1 MSAPLHIETSRE
13 LPLVSVMVG
22 FKVGSV
28 LDPVGKEGLTR
39 LMVRMLRRGA
49 AGMDA
54 TTIENHI
61 DRLGA
66 DLSEHVGTSTV
77 SFQMEIIRRSFDRG
91 IELFA
96 KLLGSPSFDVVELGK
111 LVRESEGEIIE
122 ARDNDRALAARAF
135 RRTLF
140 ENHPFARRSS
150 GLIPTLRTIERGDVV
165 EAYARTLTRDQ
176 VVMAFA
182 GDVDDAMAQRA
193 ADLIQASLPAGASLA
208 RVVPEPTMKPGRR
221 LVFVDK
227 PERTQT
233 QLLIGGMGTHPRDA
247 DHVALHVANTVFGGT
262 FTSRLM
268 REVRSKRGWS
278 YGAYANLPIDVC
290 REGFSL
296 WTHPAATDAAKC
308 VALELELLGTWR
320 DKGITP
326 RELSFAQRYLTRSH
340 AFEIDTATKRV
351 HRKLATSLYDLPQ
364 DYYSRYLEQV
374 KAVTRD
380 QADAAVRNRLST
392 TDLVVA
398 ITGTAAE
405 IGEQIAQAVPGL
417 IDQKVVPYDL
427 E

>member
-1 MSAPLHIETSRE
+1 MSAPVHIETSRD

-22 FKVGSV
+22 FKIGSV

-49 AGMDA
+49 GDMGA

-66 DLSEHVGTSTV
+66 DLSEHAGTSTV

-91 IELFA
+91 IELLA
-96 KLLGSPSFDVVELGK
+96 KLLGSPSFDPAELGK
-111 LVRESEGEIIE
+111 LLRESEGEIIE
-122 ARDNDRALAARAF
+122 ARDNDRALASRAF
-135 RRTLF
+135 RRTVF
-140 ENHPFARRSS
+140 EDHPFARRAS
-150 GLIPTLRTIERGDVV
+150 GLIPTLRAIERSDVLD
-165 EAYARTLTRDQ
+165 AYARTLTRDK

-193 ADLIQASLPAGASLA
+193 AELIHAALPAGPSPA
-208 RVVPEPTMKPGRR
+208 RSIPDPAMKPGRR

-233 QLLIGGMGTHPRDA
+233 QMLIGGMGTHPRDD

-296 WTHPAATDAAKC
+296 WTHPKATDAAECLK
-308 VALELELLGTWR
+308 LELKLLEEWR
-320 DKGITP
+320 DKGITAA
-326 RELSFAQRYLTRSH
+326 ELAFAKRYLTRSH

-351 HRKLATSLYDLPQ
+351 HRKLATSLYDLPE

-374 KAVTRD
+374 KAVTRE
-380 QADAAVRNRLST
+380 QADAAVRNRLSGA
-392 TDLVVA
+392 DLVVA
-398 ITGTAAE
+398 ITGTASE
-405 IGEQIAQAVPGL
+405 IGEQIKQAIPGL
-417 IDQKVVPYDL
+417 VEHKVVPHDL